1 MLGRQLQ
8 IGDPVNIKTLW
19 ADKEF
24 PNVPGRVIG
33 LRHGGAVAIIE
44 TVPGKPLRTIH
55 VSFLA

>member
-8 IGDPVNIKTLW
+8 IGDPIEIKTPW

-24 PNVPGRVIG
+24 PNVPGRVVG

-44 TVPGKPLRTIH
+44 TVAGEPLRTFH